1 VDLAAY
7 IDDIAASGRLHFTT
21 EEGARALG
29 VSLVAA
35 RAAVRR
41 LRQKGR
47 IATPYRGSGVLVPP
61 EYRRLGCLPAEQF
74 VPQLMA
80 HLGLD
85 YYMGLLSAAEIHGA
99 AHQRPQRFQVVLPS
113 NRRAIRCG
121 KVAVDFVA
129 RRNVARVPTIDRNTP
144 RGTVRVATAAATA
157 FDLVGYCRRC
167 GGFHQVATVLAELAE
182 SITGGDL
189 VAAAPLSPLPWA
201 QRLGHLLETVEANAV
216 VEPLADWV
224 ARRAREYVPLDPRR
238 RRPRPCARPGGS
250 CWSDCAW
257 IRIDDPAGLHHRV
270 AGPHSVGPGRPDGA
284 QAKKEGR
291 RDRPPRP
298 RPEPR
303 TGR

>member
-1 VDLAAY
+1 MDLGAY
-7 IDDIAASGRLHFTT
+7 IDDIASNGRLHFTM
-21 EEGARALG
+21 EEMARALG
-29 VSLVAA
+29 VSQVAA

-47 IATPYRGSGVLVPP
+47 LATPYRGFGVIVPP

-85 YYMGLLSAAEIHGA
+85 YYVGLLSAAEIHGA
-99 AHQRPQRFQVVLPS
+99 AHQRPQRFQVVLAA
-113 NRRAIRCG
+113 NHRAIRCG

-129 RRNVARVPTIDRNTP
+129 RRNVARVSTIDRNTP
-144 RGTVRVATAAATA
+144 RGTVRVATPAATA
-157 FDLVGYCRRC
+157 FDLVGYFPRC
-167 GGFHQVATVLAELAE
+167 GGLHHVATVLAELAE

-216 VEPLADWV
+216 AEPLAGWV

-238 RRPRPCARPGGS
+238 SLSSAERSTR
-250 CWSDCAW
+250 WK
-257 IRIDDPAGLHHRV
+257 LLVNLRV
-270 AGPHSVGPGRPDGA
+270 EPD
-284 QAKKEGR
+284 R
-291 RDRPPRP
+291 
-298 RPEPR
+298 
-303 TGR
+303 